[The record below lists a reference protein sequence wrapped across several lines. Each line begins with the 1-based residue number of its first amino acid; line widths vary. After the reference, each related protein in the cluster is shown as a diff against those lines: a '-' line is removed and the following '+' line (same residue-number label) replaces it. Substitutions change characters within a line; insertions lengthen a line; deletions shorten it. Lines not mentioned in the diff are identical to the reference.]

1 MLRVL
6 LNTNQLVSS
15 LLTKVGL
22 QRQLVDLWRE
32 RAFLLLL
39 GPEQAEEVGEVLGRR
54 KIARKYRIP
63 AADRAAFVDLLRT
76 EAVILPSASP
86 AGVCRDD
93 ADDDRLLGCAAAAGV
108 EYLVTGDADLL
119 TVGRFKQTVI
129 VDARAFLALL
139 AEE

>member
-6 LNTNQLVSS
+6 LDTNQLVSS

-22 QRQLVDLWRE
+22 QRQLIDRWRD

-39 GPEQAEEVGEVLGRR
+39 GPEQAEQVGGVLARQ
-54 KIARKYRIP
+54 KIARKYQIP
-63 AADRAAFVDLLRT
+63 AADRSAFVSLLRT
-76 EAVILPSASP
+76 EAVTLPP
-86 AGVCRDD
+86 AEPPGVCRD
-93 ADDDRLLGCAAAAGV
+93 ADDDRLLGCAAAAGAD
-108 EYLVTGDADLL
+108 YLVTGDTDLL
-119 TVGRFKQTVI
+119 TVGRFKQTMI